1 MARPIIALLTDFG
14 LGDHYVGAM
23 KAVIAGICP
32 DAALIDI
39 THDIPAHDILAGAL
53 ALEAAAESFPPGT
66 IVLAVV
72 DPGVGTVR
80 RGIAGSLGP
89 WRIVGPDNGLW
100 TLMARAHAAGEIV
113 EITDTR
119 FHRETVSRTFEGR
132 DRFGPVAAWLA
143 RGTALSALGPPVDG
157 LTLIDVPEAVVTGDT
172 IAGEV
177 LHVDRFGTLVTSI
190 RESQLGDRGEGA
202 LFVSVGSQ
210 AVPLVTTYADVAAGG
225 VCALAGSSGR
235 LEIACNRGRACDVL
249 QVGRGATV
257 TVRRSG

>member
-39 THDIPAHDILAGAL
+39 THDIPAHDVLAGAL
-53 ALEAAAESFPPGT
+53 ALEASAESFPPGT

-80 RGIAGSLGP
+80 RGIAGSLGA

-100 TLMARAHAAGEIV
+100 TLMARAYPVGEIV
-113 EITDTR
+113 EITDRR
-119 FHRETVSRTFEGR
+119 FHREPVSRTFEGR
-132 DRFGPVAAWLA
+132 DRFSPVAAWLA
-143 RGTALSALGPPVDG
+143 RGTALAALGPPIEG
-157 LTLIDVPEAVVTGDT
+157 LTVIDVPEAVVTGDT

-177 LHVDRFGTLVTSI
+177 LHVDRFGTLVTSV
-190 RESQLGDRGEGA
+190 RQSQLRGLGEETH
-202 LFVSVGSQ
+202 VVDVGSQ
-210 AVPLVTTYADVAAGG
+210 AVPLVTTYADVAEGD
-225 VCALAGSSGR
+225 VCALVGSSGR
-235 LEIACNRGRACDVL
+235 LEIACNRGRARDVL
-249 QVGRGATV
+249 QVDRGAAV
-257 TVRRSG
+257 AVRRSG